1 MTDVRISDKEWA
13 APDRKNRQKTKNAAK
28 KNRSEHIQHA
38 RLRLFAFYS
47 VMPKS

>member
-13 APDRKNRQKTKNAAK
+13 APDRKNRKMQQKS
-28 KNRSEHIQHA
+28 RSEHIQHA

-47 VMPKS
+47 VLLKS